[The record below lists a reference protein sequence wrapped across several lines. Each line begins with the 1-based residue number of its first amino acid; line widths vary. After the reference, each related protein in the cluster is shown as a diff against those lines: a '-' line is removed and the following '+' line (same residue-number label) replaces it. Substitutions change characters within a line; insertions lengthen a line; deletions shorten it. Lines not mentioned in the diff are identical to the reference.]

1 MEAAQPQ
8 KGLKGIL
15 LSALGLQH
23 DAPAGPT
30 AQVSVEAADHPTD
43 HDQVPSQQESNS
55 GADVASH
62 STAPD
67 DSDGVFAARLASIS
81 QQVRSRGCMLR
92 VSKKQVALVSFT
104 GW

>member
-23 DAPAGPT
+23 DAPA
-30 AQVSVEAADHPTD
+30 ADVEAADHPTD
-43 HDQVPSQQESNS
+43 HDQVPSQQESGS

-62 STAPD
+62 TTAPPD

-92 VSKKQVALVSFT
+92 VLSLIHI
-104 GW
+104 

>member
-1 MEAAQPQ
+1 M
-8 KGLKGIL
+8 
-15 LSALGLQH
+15 
-23 DAPAGPT
+23 AP
-30 AQVSVEAADHPTD
+30 
-43 HDQVPSQQESNS
+43 
-55 GADVASH
+55 H